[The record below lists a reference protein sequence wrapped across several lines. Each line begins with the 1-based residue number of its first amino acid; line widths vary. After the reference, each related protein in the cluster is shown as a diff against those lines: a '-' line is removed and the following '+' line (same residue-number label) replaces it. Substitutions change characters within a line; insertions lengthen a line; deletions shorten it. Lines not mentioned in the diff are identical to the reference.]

1 MYWRT
6 MEVGADLG
14 EDTAQGING
23 RVIKHSAAIF
33 RHKDQMDMQLENAM
47 PSASNS
53 IVIAYSPRV

>member
-14 EDTAQGING
+14 EETAQGING

-33 RHKDQMDMQLENAM
+33 RHKDQVGMQLENAV

-53 IVIAYSPRV
+53 NVITYRSRV